1 MLRAVD
7 KFPDHFRYPSNT
19 ESDATKRG
27 PRVRNVVIMGMGGSA
42 SAGDVV
48 LDWVRDEM
56 MIPALVHRDPH
67 IPRWVDSK
75 TQFVAISY
83 SGNTLETL
91 AGFREAR
98 KRKARLIGIGNGG
111 ELEELCH
118 RYDAEYFKVE
128 EALAPRAALG
138 QMIVAT
144 GSALA
149 SVRLIQSMSTE
160 LHTVGKRLRRLRNS
174 LRKESPKERNPAKQ
188 FATQL
193 HGSFPSLYSLQRM
206 ASVAR
211 RFKNQLAENSKTLSK
226 YDLIPE
232 SCHNEVEAWRKPRK
246 TDLPVIV
253 RDMIESAFEKSAIQA
268 FSKTISLRSSLKPLQ
283 VRMRGADRLS

>member
-7 KFPDHFRYPSNT
+7 IFPDHFLHPSST
-19 ESDATKRG
+19 KSSVTKRR
-27 PRVRNVVIMGMGGSA
+27 PTIRNTVIMGMGGSA

-56 MIPALVHRDPH
+56 TMPALVHREPH
-67 IPRWVDSK
+67 LPRWVESK

-83 SGNTLETL
+83 SGNTVETL

-111 ELEELCH
+111 ELEELCYE
-118 RYDAEYFKVE
+118 YDAEYFKVDD
-128 EALAPRAALG
+128 ALAPRAALG
-138 QMIVAT
+138 QLIVAT
-144 GSALA
+144 GNALA
-149 SVRLIQSMSTE
+149 AVGLIHSVSAE
-160 LHTVGKRLRRLRNS
+160 LYTVGKRLRRLGSS

-188 FATQL
+188 FATQI

-211 RFKNQLAENSKTLSK
+211 RFKNQLAENSKT
-226 YDLIPE
+226 
-232 SCHNEVEAWRKPRK
+232 
-246 TDLPVIV
+246 
-253 RDMIESAFEKSAIQA
+253 
-268 FSKTISLRSSLKPLQ
+268 
-283 VRMRGADRLS
+283 